1 VRTVLG
7 LGIGCS
13 GFGAINSYLIHRK
26 MGSVAVAVWLVARTR
41 QTRKAE
47 DDGEGEL
54 YGLGLGIGQVR
65 RLRGTRLPGRRMR
78 WQPPWRDGE
87 GGRYGEE
94 EMEGGRW
101 A

>member
-1 VRTVLG
+1 VT
-7 LGIGCS
+7 
-13 GFGAINSYLIHRK
+13 
-26 MGSVAVAVWLVARTR
+26 VWLVARTR

-47 DDGEGEL
+47 DDGEGKL
-54 YGLGLGIGQVR
+54 YGFGLGQIR
-65 RLRGTRLPGRRMR
+65 WLRGTRLPGRRRMR

-87 GGRYGEE
+87 GGGRYGAE